1 VSREI
6 LVTRQGK
13 VYMYRG
19 SEDPSLRANKN
30 EVWVYD
36 LKTGKMKKTG
46 QWLKGGFW
54 NGQAQT
60 ADRKKIYV
68 STVSGQLYVLNTQK
82 GTFSSLGHFMDSAT
96 YRSPEKYRVQ
106 YLYGISLNKAGDA
119 LVGLPIIAP
128 TVGDGDAITRLTSY
142 NIARKTFTRKL
153 EPKATVFTGSN
164 TRDRAGNI
172 YQAAF
177 EWDHDCRL
185 AVLRPR

>member
-1 VSREI
+1 
-6 LVTRQGK
+6 
-13 VYMYRG
+13 
-19 SEDPSLRANKN
+19 
-30 EVWVYD
+30 
-36 LKTGKMKKTG
+36 
-46 QWLKGGFW
+46 
-54 NGQAQT
+54 
-60 ADRKKIYV
+60 
-68 STVSGQLYVLNTQK
+68 
-82 GTFSSLGHFMDSAT
+82 
-96 YRSPEKYRVQ
+96 VQ